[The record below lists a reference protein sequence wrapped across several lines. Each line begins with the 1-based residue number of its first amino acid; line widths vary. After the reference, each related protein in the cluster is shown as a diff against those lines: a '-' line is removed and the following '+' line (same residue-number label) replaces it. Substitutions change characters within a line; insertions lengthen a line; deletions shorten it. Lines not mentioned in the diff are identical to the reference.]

1 MSQILD
7 DKLQT
12 TPGGSKPLHLGVY
25 AKEDLEHYHSAHRAI
40 ETNRHRIED
49 TEKEIEE
56 LEHTEAVELFQKQ
69 IGLLQKRLIN
79 DPKFFQQMFITEG
92 TNAIAWEF
100 QQEELSEPFIHTL
113 WALLL
118 RSDDMSTLLL
128 RFLWNIP
135 LKFKRKFVRAIDKYL
150 SDRYPMFKGL
160 SENWPGDN
168 GIPPYIRLP
177 EERTKDFDLVN
188 QGYLGYMGLGYSF
201 REVELLVWLEVL
213 RDKQCDDRPCE
224 LGIPLLKKGEIIEGG
239 EIKGGCPVKIHIP
252 EMLRLMG
259 EGKFEQAFRLIQ
271 ESNPLPNVTGRVCP
285 QENQCQGV
293 CTHNHQP
300 IEIGQLEWYLPQSDK
315 LRHTAV
321 TLDVQD
327 IINPWAKGEKPP
339 IAVVGSGPAGL
350 INAYLLSKEGYP
362 VTVFEAFHDL
372 GGVLRYGIPEFRLP
386 NELIDDVVDK
396 IQQMGGKFVPNFIV
410 GKTATLETLKRAGF
424 WKIFVGTGAG
434 LPRFMNVPGEHLLGI
449 LSANEFLT
457 RVNLM
462 QAHKDDYETPLP
474 ETKGKRVIVVGGG
487 NTAMDAA
494 RTARRL
500 GADVSI
506 VYRRTQAEMPARVE
520 ELHHALEEGI
530 ALKVLRSPQK
540 FIGDDKTHFVTHTVL
555 DIMELG
561 APDASGR
568 RRPVTTGETEDLP
581 VDLVIMALGNASN
594 PIVKDA
600 EPDLKTSKWGTI
612 EVKRGSQATSLE
624 DVYTGGDAARGGA
637 TAILAAGDGQA
648 AAREIAGEW
657 PFTPSEIK
665 SLVASAERY
674 SKLGQARQ
682 TIVEKIELGAGIIEF
697 VVHSPVVAK
706 AAKAGQFVR
715 VLAWEKGELIPLTL
729 ADWDVREGTIDLVIQ
744 GMGTSTTMMNRME
757 VGDAFAGIAGP
768 LGLPSKLHR
777 YEKGETVVFTAGGV
791 GLPPVYPIMREHL
804 RMGNHV
810 TLIAGFRTET
820 LMFWTEP
827 DERIGLL
834 QAEYPE
840 QLDVIYTTNDGS
852 YGIQGF
858 VTRPLEVLLEAAKTG
873 EDRPVGEVVAIGPPL
888 MMRTVSDLTKQY
900 GVHTVASLNSIMV
913 DATGMCGACMVPVE
927 LEGKMVRMHACIDG
941 PEIDAHIIDW
951 DKYLP
956 RFLQFKSQED
966 KSKARHNI
974 V

>member
-1 MSQILD
+1 MSQIID

-12 TPGGSKPLHLGVY
+12 TLGGSKPLHLGVY
-25 AKEDLEHYHSAHRAI
+25 AKEDLEHYHLAHRAI
-40 ETNRHRIED
+40 EADRHRIED

-69 IGLLQKRLIN
+69 LGLLQKRLTN

-100 QQEELSEPFIHTL
+100 QQEELSKPFTRTL

-135 LKFKRKFVRAIDKYL
+135 LKFKRKFVRAIDRYL

-224 LGIPLLKKGEIIEGG
+224 LGIPLLKKGEVIEEG

-315 LRHTAV
+315 LRHAAV

-327 IINPWAKGEKPP
+327 IINPWAKAEKPP

-386 NELIDDVVDK
+386 NELIDDVIDK
-396 IQQMGGKFVPNFIV
+396 IQQMGGKFVRNFIV

-462 QAHKDDYETPLP
+462 QAHKEGYETPLP

-494 RTARRL
+494 RTAKRL

-530 ALKVLRSPQK
+530 ALKVLRSPQE
-540 FIGDDKTHFVTHTVL
+540 FIGDEKTHFVTRTVL

-568 RRPVTTGETEDLP
+568 RRPVTTGKTEDLP

-612 EVKRGSQATSLE
+612 EVKRGSQATSLA

-744 GMGTSTTMMNRME
+744 AMGTSTTMMNRME
-757 VGDAFAGIAGP
+757 VGDAFTGIAGP

-966 KSKARHNI
+966 KSKARHNL